1 MTQPIIPPFPQNP
14 ANVIQ
19 FKVLVLTDGVA
30 VHHDCGITETTIKE
44 LFTLGEDGALHPDL
58 VAAAM
63 TSIQS
68 MAAKYNGVR
77 THHAEQ
83 NQQEQPQANGQA
95 STEAELRSGAA
106 ETGNAN
112 EEAGQVDPA
121 KVA

>member
-1 MTQPIIPPFPQNP
+1 MSEQKPIIPPFPQNP

-30 VHHDCGITETTIKE
+30 VHHDCGITETTIKD

-68 MAAKYNGVR
+68 MAAKYNGVNNEER
-77 THHAEQ
+77 
-83 NQQEQPQANGQA
+83 QQVSPEANSQA

-106 ETGNAN
+106 EAGNAH
-112 EEAGQVDPA
+112 EKAREVGA
-121 KVA
+121 